1 MINIRI
7 EFNNQVLIIPVNPE
21 EIKYSRSASN
31 EKVQIIGLG
40 NIVIKKGIGI
50 GSLSI
55 ESFFPSPNNQF
66 YTGVSPKT
74 CVNFLNTIWNS
85 DKVGKIVTEGL
96 PVNLNMYFVIDNFDY
111 DHKAGEEED
120 IYYTLQ
126 ISQYIPYGARIINMQ
141 GETIYGVLSSTN
153 RVNSKQLISQI
164 YIVKPGDTVLSITKK
179 LTGSTSKW
187 QELYRENTAAIGNNP
202 DVIYTGQKLILPESW
217 VN

>member
-31 EKVQIIGLG
+31 EKVQVVGLG
-40 NIVIKKGIGI
+40 NIIVKKDIGI

-55 ESFFPSPNNQF
+55 DSFFPSPNNQF

-74 CVNFLNTIWNS
+74 CVEFLNMIWAS
-85 DKVGKIVTEGL
+85 DKVAKIVSEGL
-96 PVNLNMYFVIDNFDY
+96 PINLNMYFVIDNFDY

-141 GETIYGVLSSTN
+141 GETVYGVISTTN
-153 RVNSKQLISQI
+153 RVDAKQLTSHI
-164 YIVKPGDTVLSITKK
+164 YTVKSGDTVLSITKK
-179 LTGSTSKW
+179 LTGSTSRWK
-187 QELYRENTAAIGNNP
+187 ELYAENTASIGNNP
-202 DVIYTGQKLILPESW
+202 DVIYAGQKLIIPESW
-217 VN
+217 VK